1 MPAVAHDLER
11 EIDRVPHIFQ
21 SGDPARPQR
30 GAFHQA
36 GVKLHH
42 TIKVEARSNARVEEW
57 LVFHEPDRRDDRGQ
71 GAVTDR
77 RPTGVARALNS
88 SLPGWAFLLGNRP
101 RAAVDDQRGPGQRRL
116 VVLRLRPELVALGHP
131 PLGDPAVEWKDTA
144 AAGGRSLRSASFGK
158 PALHTRTPLAGS
170 PFRFTWHCHIAQN
183 HTFLSCRHWSVM
195 LSHAMI

>member
-21 SGDPARPQR
+21 SGDPARTQR
-30 GAFHQA
+30 GTFHQA

-88 SLPGWAFLLGNRP
+88 SLPGWAFPLGNRP

-170 PFRFTWHCHIAQN
+170 PFRFTWHCHFAQN